1 MQKKNLESGEDNPV
15 TAGSVPKEAGDEEF
29 MPYFFGEDLCRLYAC
44 HHLPAAAAAAAKAVL
59 ICNATGH
66 EYERTH
72 RTLRQLAQQLARSG
86 HHVLRFDYRGTGD
99 SAGEYEHSGPAEWRQ
114 DVTAAI
120 DECERRS
127 GHKQVC
133 VMGLRLGATLA
144 AQAIAAR
151 KDVESLVLYAPITDG
166 KSLLGEW
173 ERAQAEFERKH
184 GHMARSGMVDEVL
197 GFALSDTFRMEM
209 DSLTLPEPNPALRR
223 VLILAEQA
231 GEKGAQRMAQ
241 ALASRG
247 ASVSIEPVDAP
258 AIWRREPFEAI
269 VPFKLLRRI
278 VAWMKEG

>member
-1 MQKKNLESGEDNPV
+1 M
-15 TAGSVPKEAGDEEF
+15 TAGSVPREDWREEF
-29 MPYFFGEDLCRLYAC
+29 VPYFFGEGPRRLYAC
-44 HHLPAAAAAAAKAVL
+44 HHLPAVVAAPAKAIL
-59 ICNATGH
+59 ICHATGH

-72 RTLRQLAQQLARSG
+72 RTLRQLALQLARSG

-99 SAGEYEHSGPAEWRQ
+99 SAGKYAHSGPAEWRQ
-114 DVTAAI
+114 DVTTAI
-120 DECERRS
+120 EECERIS
-127 GHKQVC
+127 GHRQIC
-133 VMGLRLGATLA
+133 VIGLRLGATLA
-144 AQAIAAR
+144 AQVAAVR
-151 KDVESLVLYAPITDG
+151 QDVESLVLYAPVADG

-173 ERAQAEFERKH
+173 EHAQAEYEHKH
-184 GHMARSGMVDEVL
+184 GRTTRHGMSDEVL
-197 GFALSDTFRMEM
+197 GFALSDTFRAE
-209 DSLTLPEPNPALRR
+209 LTALALPEPNPALRR

-231 GEKGAQRMAQ
+231 AEKGARQMAQ